1 MLQGHIK
8 PTSLRLESIKENAN
22 DKNYMMIFLK
32 DKAGR
37 RSGIER
43 RVFLYT
49 IHIPE
54 RRSGKERRKDLDR
67 RDKKE
72 FKLPID
78 VERRAVFKF

>member
-1 MLQGHIK
+1 MVIFIK
-8 PTSLRLESIKENAN
+8 DN
-22 DKNYMMIFLK
+22 
-32 DKAGR
+32 AGR

-54 RRSGKERRKDLDR
+54 RRSGKERRKGLDR
-67 RDKKE
+67 RNEKG

-78 VERRAVFKF
+78 FERRAVFKF

>member
-1 MLQGHIK
+1 MVIFIK
-8 PTSLRLESIKENAN
+8 DN
-22 DKNYMMIFLK
+22 
-32 DKAGR
+32 AGR

-54 RRSGKERRKDLDR
+54 RRSGKERRKVLDR
-67 RDKKE
+67 RNEKG

-78 VERRAVFKF
+78 FERRAVFKF